1 LPSFTPREA
10 AAAALG
16 RTSPR
21 WLMDGDALIAESI
34 GQGDVRAS
42 LGGVPTGA
50 EAPGAPSIP
59 RNRSSSPP
67 WPSASLPWQSTAP
80 CGNRAAAPPGRRQLR
95 PWHPLTPGPGGDT
108 STAAPATARERVVG
122 AEDTP
127 PTPSV
132 STLPSRPRSAARC
145 PIALGCRSPGRHSQ
159 TPAGR
164 SPRPKRGH
172 SQRPC
177 IHVPSVRQRRADA
190 PDAGTCRGPC
200 ASTGHGV
207 DGAHL
212 IPKTQADEPLDRLLH
227 PHHRGCG
234 APSHHRRSAR
244 WHASVQYWPRKR
256 ARAARGLSRSS
267 CACKWLASNPGSR
280 WGHV

>member
-1 LPSFTPREA
+1 MRLS
-10 AAAALG
+10 L
-16 RTSPR
+16 
-21 WLMDGDALIAESI
+21 
-34 GQGDVRAS
+34 RAS
-42 LGGVPTGA
+42 AKGMCELALVGSSQAQRP
-50 EAPGAPSIP
+50 PGAPSIP
-59 RNRSSSPP
+59 PNRSSSPP

-132 STLPSRPRSAARC
+132 STLPSRPRSVVRC
-145 PIALGCRSPGRHSQ
+145 PLALGCRSPGRRSPHSQ

-172 SQRPC
+172 SQHPC

-190 PDAGTCRGPC
+190 PDAATCRGPC

-212 IPKTQADEPLDRLLH
+212 IPKTQADEPLDRLPH
-227 PHHRGCG
+227 PHHRGG
-234 APSHHRRSAR
+234 RRSIP
-244 WHASVQYWPRKR
+244 SP
-256 ARAARGLSRSS
+256 
-267 CACKWLASNPGSR
+267 P
-280 WGHV
+280 